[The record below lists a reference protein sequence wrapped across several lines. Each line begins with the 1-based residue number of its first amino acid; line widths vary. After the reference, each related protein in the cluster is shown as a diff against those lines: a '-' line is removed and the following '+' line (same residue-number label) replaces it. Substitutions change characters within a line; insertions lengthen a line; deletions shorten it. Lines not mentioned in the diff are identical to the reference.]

1 MKKLNLALLSTLN
14 NTFAS
19 LRYNG
24 EVKCIKKA
32 RTANEVLAKAIIAH
46 GGVVADEKAPLP
58 FGTVTKSNQYTISL
72 GAKLNY
78 KRKAESVMTR
88 GGNAGEYTPEHRN
101 LGMFPVFSELIWV
114 KNDLSAVYI
123 RAYQVGTPKAATYFA
138 DGKQVPKEILGQW
151 LPSDDYKRLS
161 GEYVAPPTIHDENGF
176 EILQQDEDGNLVL
189 DENGQP
195 CTMALPPLRAIKLS
209 NCEIYKKGE
218 KLNFLTDEDWDE
230 SELISIREAF
240 YAKFAEEIH

>member
-1 MKKLNLALLSTLN
+1 MKKLNMSVLSKLN

-32 RTANEVLAKAIIAH
+32 RTANEVLAKAIADH
-46 GGVVADEKAPLP
+46 GGKVADEKAPLP
-58 FGTVTKSNQYTISL
+58 FGKVTKSNQYTVSI
-72 GAKLNY
+72 GAKLQY
-78 KRKAESVMTR
+78 KKKAEAVMSR
-88 GGNAGEYTPEHRN
+88 GGNAGEYTPEQRN
-101 LGMFPVFSELIWV
+101 LGMFPIFGELLWM
-114 KNDLSAVYI
+114 KNDLSEVYI

-138 DGKQVPKEILGQW
+138 DGKEVPKEILGQW

-161 GEYVAPPTIHDENGF
+161 GEYVAPPTVHDENGF

-195 CTMALPPLRAIKLS
+195 CTMALPPLRSIKLS
-209 NCEIYKKGE
+209 NCQLFKKGQE
-218 KLNFLTDEDWDE
+218 IKFFTNEDWSED
-230 SELISIREAF
+230 ELIAIREAY
-240 YAKFAEEIH
+240 YAKFANEIH

>member
-1 MKKLNLALLSTLN
+1 MKKLNMSVLSKLN

-32 RTANEVLAKAIIAH
+32 RTANEVLAKAIADH
-46 GGVVADEKAPLP
+46 GGVVALEKAPLP
-58 FGTVTKSNQYTISL
+58 FAKVTKSNQYTVSI
-72 GAKLNY
+72 GAKLQY
-78 KRKAESVMTR
+78 KKKAEAVMSR
-88 GGNAGEYTPEHRN
+88 GGNEGTYTPEQRN
-101 LGMFPVFSELIWV
+101 LGMFPIYGELLWM
-114 KNDLSAVYI
+114 KNDLSEVYI

-138 DGKQVPKEILGQW
+138 DGKEVPKEILGQW

-161 GEYVAPPTIHDENGF
+161 GEYVAPPTVHDENGF

-195 CTMALPPLRAIKLS
+195 CTMALPPLRSIKLS
-209 NCEIYKKGE
+209 NCQLFKKGVE
-218 KLNFLTDEDWDE
+218 IKFFTDEDWSED
-230 SELISIREAF
+230 ELIAIREAY

>member
-1 MKKLNLALLSTLN
+1 MKKLNMSVLSKLN

-19 LRYNG
+19 LRYCG

-32 RTANEVLAKAIIAH
+32 RTANEVLAKAIKEH
-46 GGVVADEKAPLP
+46 GGVVALEKAPLP
-58 FGTVTKSNQYTISL
+58 FGKVMKSNQYTVSI
-72 GAKLNY
+72 GAKLQY
-78 KRKAESVMTR
+78 KKKAEAVMTR
-88 GGNAGEYTPEHRN
+88 GGNEGTYAPEQRN
-101 LGMFPVFSELIWV
+101 LGMFPIYSELLWV
-114 KNDLSAVYI
+114 KNDLSEVYI

-138 DGKQVPKEILGQW
+138 DGKEVPKEILGQW

-209 NCEIYKKGE
+209 NCELFKKGKKIE
-218 KLNFLTDEDWDE
+218 FFTDEDWSNDE
-230 SELISIREAF
+230 LVAIREAY